1 MSAFE
6 ATFGCMD
13 CHVRVESRSN
23 GHSELMFAATPFVIS
38 RDPHI
43 FNWFPNGVGE
53 PIEFLAFS
61 EDAALAH
68 AAMFLTDWFGG
79 QRARFVKAPE
89 REKRPRISRITRTQ
103 PLPSGSR
110 QGRT

>member
-89 REKRPRISRITRTQ
+89 RSSSVMLKPLGPRKKS
-103 PLPSGSR
+103 PF
-110 QGRT
+110 